1 MDFHF
6 TVKLKQHTPLIHFQ
20 HDQAGATLRATEV
33 KAKLDKFLINKKG
46 GWNDVPASWKI
57 LTGAK
62 ENPEALDYKI
72 RINTGEIV
80 YEDIEKKRFD
90 PRKGK
95 EVTDTFPCFFAN
107 LGEKDAK
114 EQKRFSYSRGD
125 IEVKFF
131 AFNQELLDF
140 IQQNSNEFFIR
151 HNFGSRQSKGFGC
164 FLPVDL
170 NMSQVPSD
178 FYYFTVNSN
187 NDRTIF
193 ATIDLFYKTLRGG
206 VNGASHPQQQGFEKG
221 IYLKP
226 MIFLYA
232 ASDENKIEWEK
243 RAIKQQLFKS
253 KLNKH
258 QIDHP
263 LEPNFEPSP
272 LHHEAGEKRAR
283 IVRDWLGLS
292 TDQTWKDYPQDRRD
306 EQIKK
311 IEVDKAG
318 KEKAEKDAIAR
329 MKSPLLF
336 KPVKINNREC
346 RVYFC
351 AENKAEVVNTFKNAR
366 FKITSNSSGNLTL
379 DVWKEFDLN
388 NFLEFA
394 FAQGR
399 IESAIS
405 IDPEKGHSDKA
416 ESIKN
421 EIIRIYKEI
430 RKNKSNH
437 A

>member
-1 MDFHF
+1 MDFSF
-6 TVKLKQHTPLIHFQ
+6 SIQLKQHTPLIHFQ

-33 KAKLDKFLINKKG
+33 KAKLDKFLIKKKS

-72 RINTGEIV
+72 KINTNNCNIDFHII
-80 YEDIEKKRFD
+80 EDRY
-90 PRKGK
+90 
-95 EVTDTFPCFFAN
+95 PCFFAN
-107 LGEKDAK
+107 LGDKDVK
-114 EQKRFSYSRGD
+114 EQKRFSLSRD
-125 IEVKFF
+125 NIEVKFF
-131 AFNQELLDF
+131 SFNQELLDF
-140 IQQNSNEFFIR
+140 IQQNINEFFIR

-164 FLPVDL
+164 FLPVDIGL
-170 NMSQVPSD
+170 SQFPSD
-178 FYYFTVNSN
+178 FYYFTVHSN
-187 NDRTIF
+187 DDRGIF
-193 ATIDLFYKTLRGG
+193 GTIDLFYKTLRGG
-206 VNGASHPQQQGFEKG
+206 VNGASHPLPQNGEVQGFEKG

-232 ASDENKIEWEK
+232 ASDENRIEWEK
-243 RAIKQQLFKS
+243 RAIKRNLFYS
-253 KLNKH
+253 KLNQHK
-258 QIDHP
+258 ISHP
-263 LEPNFEPSP
+263 LKPNFEPSP
-272 LHHEAGEKRAR
+272 LHYEAGQNRAR

-311 IEVDKAG
+311 IQVDKAG

-351 AENKAEVVNTFKNAR
+351 AENKTEVANTFKNAS

-388 NFLEFA
+388 YFLEFA
-394 FAQGR
+394 FGPGR

-405 IDPEKGHSDKA
+405 IDPSKGRKA
-416 ESIKN
+416 RAEAIKN
-421 EIIRIYKEI
+421 EIIRIYQDI
-430 RKNKSNH
+430 RKSKIHH